1 MLNIF
6 NLFGRSAATNAL
18 DDALRGSGLH
28 PLMVPEA
35 VKLTLMRLHKEE
47 AATGAHA
54 RDAAYGEAAELLAYC
69 MLGREPFVESN
80 SAQAADRAEHRVD
93 AAIAEGDSRDAKLI
107 LLALHAG
114 VIAPEIAD
122 RFDVEDQ

>member
-1 MLNIF
+1 MFGIF
-6 NLFGRSAATNAL
+6 NLFGRSAASSAL
-18 DDALRGSGLH
+18 DDALRACGLH

-47 AATGAHA
+47 TAAGARA
-54 RDAAYGEAAELLAYC
+54 RDAAYREAAELLAYC
-69 MLGREPFVESN
+69 MLGREPFLEN
-80 SAQAADRAEHRVD
+80 NGANAADRAEARVET
-93 AAIAEGDSRDAKLI
+93 AIAEGDSRDAKLI

-122 RFDVEDQ
+122 RFDVAEQ